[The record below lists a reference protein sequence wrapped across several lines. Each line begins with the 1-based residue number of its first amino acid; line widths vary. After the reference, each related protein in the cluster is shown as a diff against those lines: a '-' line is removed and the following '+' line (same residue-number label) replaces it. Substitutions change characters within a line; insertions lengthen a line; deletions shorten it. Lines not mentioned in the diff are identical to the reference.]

1 MVISQNLR
9 QIIFTN
15 ILRPATLSNM
25 PGKKEVDA
33 PDPQIYG
40 FNPISHH
47 YVKRSGPVW
56 LRLVK
61 AGMAEDPELVRN
73 LQEKALAR
81 KKAGEEKAE
90 AKAEASCR
98 SGPSRGIAKPSEA
111 KSSNPPGRDPSGRT
125 AKALRAARKLV
136 ASNRSE
142 LDDLESDA
150 VDEKLSK
157 VMAKRLALADTTTDV
172 PSSSDSD
179 SEPEPVSRKPR
190 RPRPSEQPGPMTSRI
205 RLKSQPIPIPSSD
218 RRAAL
223 KQTLSMPLDSDED

>member
-9 QIIFTN
+9 RIIFTN
-15 ILRPATLSNM
+15 ILRPDILCNM

-73 LQEKALAR
+73 LQEKALAC
-81 KKAGEEKAE
+81 KKAGEKKVE

-98 SGPSRGIAKPSEA
+98 TGPSRGVAKPPEA
-111 KSSNPPGRDPSGRT
+111 KSLNPPGRDPSSEKPSGLLRGRT

-142 LDDLESDA
+142 LDNLESDA
-150 VDEKLSK
+150 VHEKLSK

-179 SEPEPVSRKPR
+179 SEPEPVLR
-190 RPRPSEQPGPMTSRI
+190 RP
-205 RLKSQPIPIPSSD
+205 L
-218 RRAAL
+218 AAQL
-223 KQTLSMPLDSDED
+223 AQTKA